1 MYLHLYFIFQTSH
14 FIQFIA
20 NKYVGF
26 FSEIHY
32 IYDDIHNIK
41 SQKENICFA
50 SENQESSIHILVW
63 QLEFFSYFHL
73 RVLAEMMIRKVHQS
87 KGTKKPHL
95 FQKSQIKGTGAFLAR
110 LMMQLPLLYYV
121 IYLYIYTC
129 ILTQYSNTLTLVS
142 MYVLQLLF
150 FKQIFKVSR
159 IFKFPC
165 SV

>member
-32 IYDDIHNIK
+32 IYDDINNIK

-121 IYLYIYTC
+121 IYLYIYMYPYP
-129 ILTQYSNTLTLVS
+129 IQQYSNSSIYVCTLALV
-142 MYVLQLLF
+142 F
-150 FKQIFKVSR
+150 
-159 IFKFPC
+159 
-165 SV
+165 